1 MQNLIGY
8 ALAMFRF
15 LVKVRTLDGSPI
27 TLWLLAARP
36 VEWPMV
42 EAGSSWPLRMA
53 FPIEWAPPALSDGG
67 ALTFKAEVLAP
78 ERPEDLTTGQPSRSQ
93 TDRDDM
99 DDIPA
104 ALQFPWGALRS
115 LPRWSGILEE
125 LQLDVLPEMPLAPP
139 ESDNGSDSEMDI
151 EQFEQQMEQERDT
164 LVSFPGSSGSS
175 CQGDIQSNENSKPFE
190 ARFELLENEPGTPC
204 STRSTSGSFAWQ
216 PEFDLPLAL
225 KRTQTA
231 ESLGSGFLTPP
242 GSLIVEKPP
251 SVAPGRRRVKPTKV
265 PNHRD
270 FATRADVD
278 SVCRRAEHLLKSMTA
293 VVKSNE
299 RLARQRRYP
308 SCPSGSFG
316 RRTDQPKLRRAA
328 TST

>member
-1 MQNLIGY
+1 
-8 ALAMFRF
+8 
-15 LVKVRTLDGSPI
+15 
-27 TLWLLAARP
+27 
-36 VEWPMV
+36 MV

-67 ALTFKAEVLAP
+67 ALTFRAEVLAP
-78 ERPEDLTTGQPSRSQ
+78 CDRPEDTTRPSRSR
-93 TDRDDM
+93 TDR

-104 ALQFPWGALRS
+104 ALQFPWGALCS

-125 LQLDVLPEMPLAPP
+125 LQSDVLPEMPLAPP
-139 ESDNGSDSEMDI
+139 ESDNGSDSEM
-151 EQFEQQMEQERDT
+151 EQERDT
-164 LVSFPGSSGSS
+164 LVSLSGSSGSS

-190 ARFELLENEPGTPC
+190 ARFELLDADLHFKENEPSTPC
-204 STRSTSGSFAWQ
+204 STRSTSGSYAWQ

-251 SVAPGRRRVKPTKV
+251 SVAPERRRVKPTKV
-265 PNHRD
+265 PSHRD

-299 RLARQRRYP
+299 RLARQRHYP
-308 SCPSGSFG
+308 SCPSSSFD
-316 RRTDQPKLRRAA
+316 RRNSAGEMLSRSDQPKLRRAA